1 MNAAVVIT
9 VVGILASWSCAH
21 RDRTADCHAFPD
33 GKSLTC
39 LQANDGSVV
48 VAKQSLA
55 DLDFEGAATSTIVVG
70 KDQLYFVNRQ
80 GKTAPA
86 LRFDNGAD
94 YFVEGL
100 ARSVKA
106 GKVGFVNSD
115 LVEVIAPVWDFASP
129 FQDGLASVCNGCAP
143 KSDGKEH
150 TIISGGKWGYIDK
163 LGKVVVP
170 VVYDEA
176 NLPPRTS
183 VVHP

>member
-1 MNAAVVIT
+1 MNASVVIT
-9 VVGILASWSCAH
+9 VAGLLASSCAH
-21 RDRTADCHAFPD
+21 RDRTVDCHAFPD

-39 LQANDGSVV
+39 LQASDGSVV
-48 VAKQSLA
+48 IAKQALA
-55 DLDFEGAATSTIVVG
+55 GLDFEGAVTGAIVVG
-70 KDQLYFVNRQ
+70 KDQLYFVNRR

-106 GKVGFVNSD
+106 GKIGFVNPNLD
-115 LVEVIAPVWDFASP
+115 EVIAPRWDFASP
-129 FQDGLASVCNGCAP
+129 FQDGLAAVCNGCAP
-143 KSDGKEH
+143 KSDRREH
-150 TIISGGKWGYIDK
+150 TVITGGKWGYIDK

-176 NLPPRTS
+176 NLPPRAS
-183 VVHP
+183 VVHH

>member
-1 MNAAVVIT
+1 MNAAIVIT
-9 VVGILASWSCAH
+9 VVGILASSSCAH
-21 RDRTADCHAFPD
+21 RDRMVVCHAFPD

-48 VAKQSLA
+48 VAKHSL
-55 DLDFEGAATSTIVVG
+55 DGLDFEGAATSTIVVG

-106 GKVGFVNSD
+106 GKVGFVNLD